1 MNFKLNLLLFASLLF
16 FAFNGFSQ
24 KDPTVMSINGE
35 PVTKSEFL
43 QVYLKNNE
51 DPKYDKETLDEYM
64 ELYKKFKL
72 KVAEAEALGY
82 DTIPSLVRELNG
94 YKEQLAQP
102 YLIDTKKTN
111 ELINEAYERMKY
123 EIRASHILV
132 NVSAD
137 ASPADTL
144 KAYNRAL
151 TLMNRIKEGED
162 FGTVASGPR
171 GSDDP
176 ISKENKGDLGYFTAF
191 QMVYPF
197 ETAAYNTP
205 IGEVSMPI
213 RTNFGYHVIKVF
225 DKRDARGTIKPLIL
239 WLFSIKTLVVQKK
252 KMQKRKSDR

>member
-1 MNFKLNLLLFASLLF
+1 
-16 FAFNGFSQ
+16 
-24 KDPTVMSINGE
+24 
-35 PVTKSEFL
+35 
-43 QVYLKNNE
+43 
-51 DPKYDKETLDEYM
+51 
-64 ELYKKFKL
+64 
-72 KVAEAEALGY
+72 
-82 DTIPSLVRELNG
+82 
-94 YKEQLAQP
+94 
-102 YLIDTKKTN
+102 
-111 ELINEAYERMKY
+111 MKY

-176 ISKENKGDLGYFTAF
+176 SAKENKGDLGYFTAF

-213 RTNFGYHVIKVF
+213 RTNFGYHVISVLHKS
-225 DKRDARGTIKPLIL
+225 DARRTVTTVHIMV
-239 WLFSIKTLVVQKK
+239 LFNKNASRSEKENAEKKTEEVHQKL
-252 KMQKRKSDR
+252 QSRESFEQLARLYTHDQGSEA

>member
-94 YKEQLAQP
+94 YKEQLTHHHVMN
-102 YLIDTKKTN
+102 TKITN
-111 ELINEAYERMKY
+111 ERVNEAE
-123 EIRASHILV
+123 
-132 NVSAD
+132 
-137 ASPADTL
+137 
-144 KAYNRAL
+144 
-151 TLMNRIKEGED
+151 
-162 FGTVASGPR
+162 
-171 GSDDP
+171 
-176 ISKENKGDLGYFTAF
+176 
-191 QMVYPF
+191 
-197 ETAAYNTP
+197 
-205 IGEVSMPI
+205 
-213 RTNFGYHVIKVF
+213 
-225 DKRDARGTIKPLIL
+225 
-239 WLFSIKTLVVQKK
+239 
-252 KMQKRKSDR
+252 